1 MAQNISPDRSQ
12 SSNLAKQNDEAV
24 TIKDNHAVSKRFV
37 SSTYYFSF
45 FFFTFEII
53 AQYKTKSTKMLGD
66 HFDVSKLIY
75 RVN

>member
-37 SSTYYFSF
+37 SHILF
-45 FFFTFEII
+45 FPLIK
-53 AQYKTKSTKMLGD
+53 AKTTKQSPRKFCY
-66 HFDVSKLIY
+66 HFDV
-75 RVN
+75 